1 MAAPTIQVSH
11 SSVSLSSRLVMPVRL
26 NRLARLVPGP
36 EKPGRVLLVV
46 DVSTTRPGRRSPW
59 PVENKPGNGGTLLCT
74 AGPVSCR
81 PLNPAWWRFW
91 PRKSTSMSTNQP
103 NPFAPAL
110 APRSGAKT
118 SILTGLARFE
128 APLVETYAA
137 AVDTPMATSTAAT
150 ANLTLLIVPS
160 PLSRVNL
167 RSPRASDVLRLD
179 LRCTYLPV
187 QGDSRVTSD
196 LARE

>member
-11 SSVSLSSRLVMPVRL
+11 SSVSFLSRLVMPVML

-46 DVSTTRPGRRSPW
+46 DVSTTRPGSRSSR

-74 AGPVSCR
+74 AGPVSWK
-81 PLNPAWWRFW
+81 PLKPACWRFM

-103 NPFAPAL
+103 NPLAPAL

-137 AVDTPMATSTAAT
+137 AAATQMATSTAAT
-150 ANLTLLIVPS
+150 ANLPLLIVP
-160 PLSRVNL
+160 PLSRWNL
-167 RSPRASDVLRLD
+167 GFPLRRVILHLYASPF
-179 LRCTYLPV
+179 
-187 QGDSRVTSD
+187 
-196 LARE
+196 E